1 MTSAA
6 GADDLSSRESRDYY
20 ECVYSTVAAGL
31 DELSISS
38 GTRLTLSRSGPG
50 SDGWHLV
57 LEARLDE
64 PSEAVMVYDRVV
76 LEPSGPDMDAETRA
90 VIYLGGVE
98 ERLTVER
105 QLFPTATGPFQV

>member
-1 MTSAA
+1 MTSDA
-6 GADDLSSRESRDYY
+6 GADDLSSQEKRDYY

-38 GTRLTLSRSGPG
+38 GTRLTLRKSEPGP
-50 SDGWHLV
+50 DGWHLT

-76 LEPSGPDMDAETRA
+76 LESSRPDMDAETKA
-90 VIYLGGVE
+90 VIYLGDVE

-105 QLFPTATGPFQV
+105 HLFSTATGPFQV